1 MERCRETFSLNDF
14 LHDKEQNMVLHDI
27 ILAEMGAAPI
37 TTEALFRRVTIIHR
51 LQELSNRR
59 VLKFGTY
66 IIKTKHVSPWYNSGG
81 DGISPNNHW
90 GIIQMSDQY
99 QITLGAPEV
108 EGP

>member
-1 MERCRETFSLNDF
+1 
-14 LHDKEQNMVLHDI
+14 MVLHDI

-66 IIKTKHVSPWYNSGG
+66 IIKTKHVSP
-81 DGISPNNHW
+81 
-90 GIIQMSDQY
+90 
-99 QITLGAPEV
+99 
-108 EGP
+108 